1 MRLLTNYLD
10 SNQLRLTSELKGE
23 FLMSYDN
30 SEKVRNMATRYGFSL
45 QPIAMKNTHHAE
57 KTELLIGR
65 GFDWFLD

>member
-1 MRLLTNYLD
+1 
-10 SNQLRLTSELKGE
+10 
-23 FLMSYDN
+23 MSYDN